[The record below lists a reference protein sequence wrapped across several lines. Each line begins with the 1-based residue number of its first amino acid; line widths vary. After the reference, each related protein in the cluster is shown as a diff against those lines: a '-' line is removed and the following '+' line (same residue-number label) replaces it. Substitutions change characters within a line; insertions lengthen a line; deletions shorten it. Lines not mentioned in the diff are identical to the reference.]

1 MSVTY
6 LIKFSVNP
14 DERAR
19 FVTLLNTLLDAMRNE
34 TTFIDAAL
42 HVDLEDSNLFLLH
55 ETWVSHD
62 DVLNVQLAR
71 PYRQQWN
78 SALPE
83 LLSKEREISV
93 WHKIRDDRSVSE
105 TQAVAVHP

>member
-1 MSVTY
+1 MTVTY
-6 LIKFSVNP
+6 LIEFNVKS

-19 FVTLLNTLLDAMRNE
+19 FLALLNKLLDSMRNE
-34 TTFIDAAL
+34 STFIDAAL
-42 HVDLEDSNLFLLH
+42 HADPHDKNLFLLH

-71 PYRQQWN
+71 PYRQEWN

-83 LLSKEREISV
+83 LLSKEREISI
-93 WHKIRDDRSVSE
+93 WHKIRDDRSVS
-105 TQAVAVHP
+105 AM

>member
-6 LIKFSVNP
+6 LIKFNVKP
-14 DERAR
+14 DESAR
-19 FVTLLNTLLDAMRNE
+19 FLTLLNTLLDSMRNE
-34 TTFIDAAL
+34 TMFIDGAL
-42 HVDLEDSNLFLLH
+42 HVDPEHSNIFLLH

-71 PYRQQWN
+71 PYRHEWN

-93 WHKIRDDRSVSE
+93 WHKIRDDRSISE
-105 TQAVAVHP
+105 M

>member
-1 MSVTY
+1 
-6 LIKFSVNP
+6 LKRIRP

-19 FVTLLNTLLDAMRNE
+19 FITLLNTLLDAMRNE

-71 PYRQQWN
+71 PYRQEWN
-78 SALPE
+78 SAPPE

-93 WHKIRDDRSVSE
+93 WHKMRDDRCMAE
-105 TQAVAVHP
+105 EQTRVAQLR